1 VARHGAAAAEQA
13 AILDVETKKITGA
26 EGLKSLGWRGNEA
39 KKAAEKVCSLPTPRA
54 FTLFLKK
61 YFRPVSFITQS
72 SLSARPRL

>member
-54 FTLFLKK
+54 FTFVG
-61 YFRPVSFITQS
+61 YFIFGRCRS
-72 SLSARPRL
+72 SRHHL